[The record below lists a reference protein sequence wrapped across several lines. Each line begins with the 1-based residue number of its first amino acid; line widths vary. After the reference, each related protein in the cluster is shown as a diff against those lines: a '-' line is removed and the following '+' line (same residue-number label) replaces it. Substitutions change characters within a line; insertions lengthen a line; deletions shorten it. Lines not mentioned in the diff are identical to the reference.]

1 MREMF
6 RPMAATVLAFALI
19 CAWGALRPTTAQTV
33 TKQLQLTEKQV
44 EGFIATQKQMSGAKE
59 AEYELIA
66 KAHGFA
72 SLEELD
78 AVEANILLVIEG
90 LDPQTKAF
98 AEPPVQIKR
107 RIDEVTKD
115 SSISDADRKQALD
128 ELNAELKTAQP
139 LQFPSNIELVKRYYD
154 RIVAA
159 LQP

>member
-6 RPMAATVLAFALI
+6 RPMAGAVLAFALI
-19 CAWGALRPTTAQTV
+19 CAWGALRPATAQTA

-44 EGFIATQKQMSGAKE
+44 EGFIAAQKKMSGGNE
-59 AEYELIA
+59 AEYESIA
-66 KAHGFA
+66 KALGFA

-78 AVEANILLVIEG
+78 AVEANILLVLEG
-90 LDPQTKAF
+90 IDPETKAF
-98 AEPPVQIKR
+98 AEPPVQIR
-107 RIDEVTKD
+107 QRIDEVAKD
-115 SSISDADRKQALD
+115 STISDADRKQALE

-154 RIVAA
+154 RIVAV

>member
-1 MREMF
+1 M
-6 RPMAATVLAFALI
+6 
-19 CAWGALRPTTAQTV
+19 
-33 TKQLQLTEKQV
+33 
-44 EGFIATQKQMSGAKE
+44 
-59 AEYELIA
+59 
-66 KAHGFA
+66 
-72 SLEELD
+72 
-78 AVEANILLVIEG
+78 VIEG

-107 RIDEVTKD
+107 RIEEVAKD